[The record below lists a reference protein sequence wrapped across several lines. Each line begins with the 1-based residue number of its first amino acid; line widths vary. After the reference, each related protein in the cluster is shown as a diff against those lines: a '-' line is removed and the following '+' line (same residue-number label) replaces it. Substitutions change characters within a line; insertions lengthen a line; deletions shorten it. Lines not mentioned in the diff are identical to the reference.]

1 MRLMKNVYKI
11 HSLHSFY
18 LKPKDDTELILFL
31 ITSRRFSSN
40 SYYFKCTPEAT
51 SNDKIATGNE
61 NDHRYKKNN

>member
-1 MRLMKNVYKI
+1 MTLINEMSKY
-11 HSLHSFY
+11 Y

>member
-1 MRLMKNVYKI
+1 MTLINEVSKY
-11 HSLHSFY
+11 Y

-40 SYYFKCTPEAT
+40 SYYFKCTPET
-51 SNDKIATGNE
+51 TVNDKIATGNE